1 MRSAALEGSEQPP
14 FQQGNDQVNARKQ
27 RLASLS
33 KVLNFSIMDIAI
45 EFPVGVQTVRANRA
59 SQLNIILNEA
69 VERFSIKVL
78 DKGHTDAPDPF
89 AIGFCGNDD
98 LHFA

>member
-1 MRSAALEGSEQPP
+1 MRSAALEGSEQPS
-14 FQQGNDQVNARKQ
+14 FQQGNDQVNVRKQ

-45 EFPVGVQTVRANRA
+45 EFPVGVQIVRANCA

-98 LHFA
+98 QHFA